1 MFPILNFYQVHQIIV
16 QEIRN
21 RKGLSITADSDASI
35 RADGTASVVEG
46 LYQHQNYIQRQLFA
60 QTADEAYLYIHA
72 EEVDVPRAP
81 SGRASGSVKAISN
94 VEVTLSENQKITDGK
109 GHFYTVT
116 HAVLLGANQETVV
129 SVEADQMG
137 AAWNFSGEQMV
148 WVSPPAG
155 LRGTADVVSIGGG
168 TDVEDVELWR
178 ERILTRKRL
187 GSHRDRPLDI
197 ETDLKEVPG
206 VKHVYVYPKRRGLG
220 SMDVAIT
227 AAGNPP
233 ALPSPALIS
242 AAQLVLDTTA
252 GFWADCRIYSPTLQL
267 VDVTATVTGAGV
279 DLEEV
284 RSIIREYFAEL
295 GSAQTYQESV
305 LNARIMN
312 VLGVS
317 DVVLTPSSN
326 VIPVVNW
333 MHTYWL
339 RLGNLDVRYAV

>member
-1 MFPILNFYQVHQIIV
+1 MFPILNFYQIHQVIV

-21 RKGLSITADSDASI
+21 RTGLSITTDSDASL
-35 RADGTASVVEG
+35 RAEGTASVVEG

-60 QTADEAYLYIHA
+60 QTADEPYLYIHA
-72 EEVDVPRAP
+72 EEVGVPRAA

-94 VEVTLSENQKITDGK
+94 VEMTLSEDQKITDAK

-116 HAVLLGANQETVV
+116 TATLLAANQETVI

-137 AAWNFSGEQMV
+137 AAWNFSGEQMI

-155 LRGTADVVSIGGG
+155 LRSTASVISIGGG
-168 TDVEDVELWR
+168 TDIEDLEVWR
-178 ERILTRKRL
+178 ERILNRKRL
-187 GSHRDRPLDI
+187 GSHRDRAADLENDI
-197 ETDLKEVPG
+197 KEVPG

-227 AAGNPP
+227 AAGSPP
-233 ALPSPALIS
+233 ALPSSALIAS
-242 AAQLVLDTTA
+242 AQLVLDATA
-252 GFWADCRIYSPTLQL
+252 GFWADCRIYSPTVQN
-267 VDVTATVTGAGV
+267 VNITAIITGSSV

-284 RSIIREYFAEL
+284 RTVIRDYFAEL
-295 GSAQTYQESV
+295 GPAQSYQESI

-312 VLGVS
+312 VLNVA
-317 DVVLTPSSN
+317 DIVLTPAAN
-326 VIPVVNW
+326 VVPVVNW

-339 RLGNLDVRYAV
+339 RLGTLTVGYSS

>member
-81 SGRASGSVKAISN
+81 SGRASGSVKATSN
-94 VEVTLSENQKITDGK
+94 VEITLSENQKITDGK

-116 HAVLLGANQETVV
+116 HAVLLAANHETIV

-137 AAWNFSGEQMV
+137 AAWNFSGDQMI

-155 LRGTADVVSIGGG
+155 LRGTANVISIGGG
-168 TDVEDVELWR
+168 TDVEEVETWR

-187 GSHRDRPLDI
+187 GSHRDRALDI

-233 ALPSPALIS
+233 APPSPALIS
-242 AAQLVLDTTA
+242 AAQLVLDATT
-252 GFWADCRIYSPTLQL
+252 GFWADSRIYSPTIQL
-267 VDVTATVTGAGV
+267 IDVSAAISGTGV

-284 RSIIREYFAEL
+284 RGVIRNYFAEIAP
-295 GSAQTYQESV
+295 AQGYQESV

-312 VLGVS
+312 VLNVV
-317 DVVLTPSSN
+317 DVVLSPSTN
-326 VIPVVNW
+326 VVPIVNW
-333 MHTYWL
+333 MHTHWL
-339 RLGNLDVRYAV
+339 RLGALDVRYSA